1 MRRKLK
7 KMTLQNLKVID
18 AIMDNIIKHYI
29 KEYHS
34 KKWLVQMYYENTL
47 DDFQKI
53 DLKQEYQRIKYELEQ
68 ETC

>member
-1 MRRKLK
+1 MKR
-7 KMTLQNLKVID
+7 MTLQNLKVID

-47 DDFQKI
+47 DFKI
-53 DLKQEYQRIKYELEQ
+53 DLKQEYLRVKYELEQ